1 MCENHTMDK
10 VALGQRLTQAREL
23 AGMTQDSLARA
34 VGLDRTAVTRLE
46 KGERKLSVPE
56 LVAIAET
63 VGQPLSYFVAPVVP
77 AVVSRRSDATTHD
90 TTQIL
95 DLELEQF
102 ADDVRTL
109 VDMGLL
115 HPAQRAAD
123 ARTPRTHPEAERMAE
138 RVRRRLDL
146 GAQPISNLGDVCE
159 RLGLYT
165 YGASLGPSGA
175 DGGCVEV
182 VATAP
187 ITHADVQTAGA
198 SVVNG
203 DAPTGRRRMTL
214 AHELGHWL
222 TGDAYDVQSSVDN
235 ERMINSFAI
244 HFVAP
249 RAGVAAVWRQHGDW
263 PIRDRALAIG
273 AVYRLSWS
281 ATLSQLK
288 NLDLI
293 ERSEFEALS
302 QDDPRAG
309 DYLRLG
315 LSWPDDLAGPYLS
328 PGFAAACINAYA
340 SGQLTA
346 DRTLELLRGTLTEA
360 GLPRQDQSGLDDL
373 RRSFTGHDD

>member
-1 MCENHTMDK
+1 MDK
-10 VALGQRLTQAREL
+10 VALGRRLTQAREL

-56 LVAIAET
+56 LVEIAEA
-63 VGQPLSYFVAPVVP
+63 VGRPLSYFVAPVVP

-90 TTQIL
+90 STQTL
-95 DLELEQF
+95 DVELEQF
-102 ADDVRTL
+102 ADDLRML
-109 VDMGLL
+109 MDMGLL

-138 RVRRRLDL
+138 RVRRQLDL
-146 GAQPISNLGDVCE
+146 GTQPISNLGDVCE
-159 RLGLYT
+159 KLGLYT
-165 YGASLGPSGA
+165 YGASLGRSGA

-182 VATAP
+182 VATSP
-187 ITHADVQTAGA
+187 ITRADIPAAGA
-198 SVVNG
+198 AVVNG

-222 TGDAYDVQSSVDN
+222 TGDAYDAQSSGDN

-249 RAGVAAVWRQHGDW
+249 RAGVADVWRQYDYW
-263 PIRDRALAIG
+263 STRDRALAVG
-273 AVYRLSWS
+273 AEYRLSWS
-281 ATLSQLK
+281 ATVGQLS
-288 NLDLI
+288 NLNLI
-293 ERSEFEALS
+293 ERGEFDALS
-302 QDDPRAG
+302 QDEPRAG

-346 DRTLELLRGTLTEA
+346 DRALELLRGTLTEA
-360 GLPRQDQSGLDDL
+360 GLPRQDRSGLEDL